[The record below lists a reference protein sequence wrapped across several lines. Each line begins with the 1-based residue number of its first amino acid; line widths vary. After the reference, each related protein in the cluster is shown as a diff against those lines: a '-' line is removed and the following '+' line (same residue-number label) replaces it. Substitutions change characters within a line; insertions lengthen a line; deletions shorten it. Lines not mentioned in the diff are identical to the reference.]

1 MLFVECS
8 HLITVA
14 HHYHNQHMEH
24 FHPPESPRVPDS
36 QSPSPPEAPGIHQ
49 SVLLPSGLS
58 FLESHINRITQGL
71 PWWLSC
77 TGSACRAR
85 DMGWIPGLGRFPG
98 EGNVNP
104 LQYSCLAYT
113 MDRRAWRATVHGI
126 TQSRTQQSNW
136 TITTTGSHNTWTFVS
151 GFCHLASLMR
161 RTHVILCVN
170 RWCLSLL
177 SDGPVHLPQSS

>member
-98 EGNVNP
+98 EGNGNP

-126 TQSRTQQSNW
+126 TQSRTQQSN
-136 TITTTGSHNTWTFVS
+136 
-151 GFCHLASLMR
+151 
-161 RTHVILCVN
+161 
-170 RWCLSLL
+170 
-177 SDGPVHLPQSS
+177 